1 MALFVVVLR
10 GILLVVHSFG
20 FILWWFLYCIAFF
33 CAKGIQRWH
42 YVAWLSVSDGTQSP
56 YRVCR
61 GKNFTCSSSSIRSE
75 VFMHENV

>member
-1 MALFVVVLR
+1 MASFDIVLG

-42 YVAWLSVSDGTQSP
+42 YIAWLSVSDDT
-56 YRVCR
+56 
-61 GKNFTCSSSSIRSE
+61 
-75 VFMHENV
+75 